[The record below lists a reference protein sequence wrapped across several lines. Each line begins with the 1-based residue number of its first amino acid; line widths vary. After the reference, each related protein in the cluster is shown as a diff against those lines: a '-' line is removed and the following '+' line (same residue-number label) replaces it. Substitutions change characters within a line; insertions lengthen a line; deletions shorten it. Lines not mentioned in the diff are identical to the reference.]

1 MRPILVTLLL
11 LVTIKANSQSNTS
24 INQPGNTTD
33 FVIKPRLG
41 IPFGTIAKLEVQFF
55 DGDNLRLKAYR
66 GTYLLKIN
74 SVNGKAVKDTVI
86 LDFTDETKSLIDADA
101 TEKLTIMA
109 YESGSFI
116 GIPKNY
122 FDYQPVRQDQGFYFR
137 HNLIVVSNLTKKAD
151 K

>member
-1 MRPILVTLLL
+1 MRAILVFLFFF
-11 LVTIKANSQSNTS
+11 VAIKANSQKRTVLNPYIEIDT
-24 INQPGNTTD
+24 

-41 IPFGTIAKLEVQFF
+41 IPFGTIAKLEAQFF
-55 DGDNLRLKAYR
+55 SGNDLHLFAYTGKVLLR
-66 GTYLLKIN
+66 IN

-116 GIPKNY
+116 GIPENY
-122 FDYQPVRQDQGFYFR
+122 FDYQPVRQDVGFGFR
-137 HNLIVVSNLTKKAD
+137 HYLIVVANLAKKAE